1 MQNKILLHI
10 RFLKN
15 NIFKFMVQNI
25 TKDYEIDFGTTYS
38 CIAHINKNREPAVIR
53 NTEGD
58 DKNIKTGFF
67 MKL

>member
-1 MQNKILLHI
+1 
-10 RFLKN
+10 
-15 NIFKFMVQNI
+15 MVQNI